1 MGLKY
6 ALTFDHAASPATAAF
21 DAFEIVAP
29 ADATVMIH
37 SVYLG
42 QITDMG
48 DAAAESVAVQFIKG
62 YTTSGSVGGT
72 AVTNPL
78 ETQYPAAGSTTE
90 VMNTT
95 VANTG
100 TAVVLHQDTWNIQL
114 PYQYRPTPEERLIL
128 SPSQRLVVRVGS
140 HADAFTIGGTLIF
153 EELGG

>member
-6 ALTFDHAASPATAAF
+6 ALTFDHTASPAAAF

-29 ADATVMIH
+29 SDAAVVLH
-37 SVYLG
+37 SVFLS
-42 QITDMG
+42 QTSDMG
-48 DAAAESVAVQFIKG
+48 DAAAEQVKVQFIKG

-100 TAVVLHQDTWNIQL
+100 TAVVLHQDGWNIQL

-128 SPSQRLVVRVGS
+128 SPSQRLVIRVG
-140 HADAFTIGGTLIF
+140 APTDAITIGGTLIF

>member
-6 ALTFDHAASPATAAF
+6 ALTFDHTASPAAAF
-21 DAFEIVAP
+21 DAFEVTAP
-29 ADATVMIH
+29 SDASVMIH
-37 SVYLG
+37 SVFLS
-42 QITDMG
+42 QTSDMG
-48 DAAAESVAVQFIKG
+48 DSAAESLKVQFIKG

-72 AVTNPL
+72 AVVNPL
-78 ETQYPAAGSTTE
+78 ETQYPAQGSSCE

-100 TAVVLHQDTWNIQL
+100 TAVVLHQDGWNIQV

-128 SPSQRLVVRVGS
+128 SPSQRLVVRIGAP
-140 HADAFTIGGTLIF
+140 ADAITIGGTLIF